1 MKESELLIGKINR
14 IADFCHNR
22 PPEFSAIAEEM
33 VLYLCVLLSGYFE
46 KAVEQVVEQ
55 AVRKAG
61 KKLSRHRNF
70 KPEELIRYMKK
81 YSPQWERAL
90 KAAFDNEN
98 EMKDALET
106 LVANRNQIAH
116 GGSIQLTIE
125 EFRKKEKKIYALE
138 ELISDIVKK
147 HPVH

>member
-33 VLYLCVLLSGYFE
+33 VLYLCVLLYGYFE
-46 KAVEQVVEQ
+46 KAVEQAVEQ
-55 AVRKAG
+55 AG
-61 KKLSRHRNF
+61 KELVQHHNF
-70 KPEELIRYMKK
+70 KPEELKKYMKK

-90 KAAFDNEN
+90 KAEFDNDN

-106 LVANRNQIAH
+106 LIANRNQIAH

-125 EFRKKEKKIYALE
+125 EFRKKEKQIYALE